1 MTVGNQLR
9 IQEPTADLLDWCKK
23 NMVLANPDYAK
34 KVRMHLWL
42 GNTPQKLYLMQWDG
56 DTLVLPYGCLNTVL
70 RLGECEVINDLP
82 TPKEVDFGCSVPL
95 YDYQETAKE
104 AMLKA
109 YYGILQSPAG
119 SGKTQIG
126 IALAAALG
134 RKTLW
139 LTHTSDL
146 LRQSKNRA
154 EQYMSPSLIGTIT
167 EGRVQIGKAITFATV
182 QTMCNLDLGRYRD
195 VWDCIIVD
203 ECFPADTQ
211 IQTPHGTVPIQF
223 ICPGEL
229 VLTRN
234 EFSGKLEFCEVE
246 ELQVRRTK
254 KLLKVTSSN
263 GQSVIC
269 TPNHPFYTRNGYR
282 KAADLKNG
290 DEVYLLREGVRP
302 VDMEPYPTIRN
313 SKGRTLSVLFQRMF
327 RKRKSSA
334 LCLDGRSERNFSE
347 IYERNQSQIRFR
359 ENEAEQ
365 SDVQRRSSS
374 ESVTNPERNKASS
387 TNSRR
392 EWSRFDNSARA
403 FNQKPFRVSPNV
415 RVCCTDQVEKS
426 RLSDT
431 LQNRHCH
438 SPAENRNRSRWW
450 LSRFQKSSERRYEK
464 DGIFE
469 WVRVESV
476 EILKPRSDGTFGD
489 LCPGNC
495 VYNLAVKHN
504 HNYFANGFAVH
515 NCHRV
520 AGTPTS
526 VTQFSK
532 VLNSLAARHKY
543 GLSATVHRADGMIA
557 ATYALLGQISYQ
569 VPDAAVA
576 DKVMTVSVLPRP
588 THQGLSRE
596 FLDTDGTI
604 IYAKLVNFLADR
616 YDRNELIA
624 ADLVENRNHYNLIL
638 SDRLSHLEYLMK
650 HLPHDLR
657 DQAVMVDGKMTSKKA
672 KAMREQAI
680 EDMRQ
685 GRKRYLF
692 ATYSLAREGLDIPRL
707 DRLYLTT
714 PQKDYAVITQSI
726 GRIARTFEGK
736 SEPICYDY
744 VDDGIQ
750 YLIRSYKKRC
760 TSYRK
765 LGCKFLCEEP
775 TE

>member
-70 RLGECEVINDLP
+70 SMGECQVINDLP
-82 TPKEVDFGCSVPL
+82 VPKEVDFGCSVPL
-95 YDYQETAKE
+95 YDYQEAAKE

-119 SGKTQIG
+119 SGKTQVG

-139 LTHTSDL
+139 LTHTRDL
-146 LRQSKNRA
+146 LSQSKNRA
-154 EQYMSPSLIGTIT
+154 EQYMSPSLTGTIT

-182 QTMCNLDLGRYRD
+182 QTMCNLDLERYRD

-203 ECFPADTQ
+203 E
-211 IQTPHGTVPIQF
+211 
-223 ICPGEL
+223 
-229 VLTRN
+229 
-234 EFSGKLEFCEVE
+234 
-246 ELQVRRTK
+246 
-254 KLLKVTSSN
+254 
-263 GQSVIC
+263 
-269 TPNHPFYTRNGYR
+269 
-282 KAADLKNG
+282 
-290 DEVYLLREGVRP
+290 
-302 VDMEPYPTIRN
+302 
-313 SKGRTLSVLFQRMF
+313 
-327 RKRKSSA
+327 
-334 LCLDGRSERNFSE
+334 
-347 IYERNQSQIRFR
+347 
-359 ENEAEQ
+359 
-365 SDVQRRSSS
+365 
-374 ESVTNPERNKASS
+374 
-387 TNSRR
+387 
-392 EWSRFDNSARA
+392 
-403 FNQKPFRVSPNV
+403 
-415 RVCCTDQVEKS
+415 
-426 RLSDT
+426 
-431 LQNRHCH
+431 
-438 SPAENRNRSRWW
+438 
-450 LSRFQKSSERRYEK
+450 
-464 DGIFE
+464 
-469 WVRVESV
+469 
-476 EILKPRSDGTFGD
+476 
-489 LCPGNC
+489 
-495 VYNLAVKHN
+495 
-504 HNYFANGFAVH
+504 
-515 NCHRV
+515 CHRV

-557 ATYALLGQISYQ
+557 ATYALLGQIAYQ
-569 VPDAAVA
+569 VPDATVA
-576 DKVMTVSVLPRP
+576 EKVMTVSVLPRP

-624 ADLVENRNHYNLIL
+624 ADLVENRDHYNLIL

-692 ATYSLAREGLDIPRL
+692 ATYSLAKEGLDIPRL
-707 DRLYLTT
+707 DRLYLAT

-736 SEPICYDY
+736 AEPVVYDY
-744 VDDGIQ
+744 VDEGIQ
-750 YLIRSYKKRC
+750 YLVRSYKKRC
-760 TSYRK
+760 ATYRK
-765 LGCKFLCEEP
+765 CGCKFIE
-775 TE
+775 

>member
-1 MTVGNQLR
+1 MRMTVGNQLR
-9 IQEPTADLLDWCKK
+9 IQEPTADLLGWCKK

-70 RLGECEVINDLP
+70 GMGECEVINDLP
-82 TPKEVDFGCSVPL
+82 VPKEVDFGCSVPL
-95 YDYQETAKE
+95 YDYQEAAKE

-119 SGKTQIG
+119 SGKTQVG

-139 LTHTSDL
+139 LTHTRDL
-146 LRQSKNRA
+146 LSQSKNRA
-154 EQYMSPSLIGTIT
+154 EQYMSPSLTGTIT

-203 ECFPADTQ
+203 E
-211 IQTPHGTVPIQF
+211 
-223 ICPGEL
+223 
-229 VLTRN
+229 
-234 EFSGKLEFCEVE
+234 
-246 ELQVRRTK
+246 
-254 KLLKVTSSN
+254 
-263 GQSVIC
+263 
-269 TPNHPFYTRNGYR
+269 
-282 KAADLKNG
+282 
-290 DEVYLLREGVRP
+290 
-302 VDMEPYPTIRN
+302 
-313 SKGRTLSVLFQRMF
+313 
-327 RKRKSSA
+327 
-334 LCLDGRSERNFSE
+334 
-347 IYERNQSQIRFR
+347 
-359 ENEAEQ
+359 
-365 SDVQRRSSS
+365 
-374 ESVTNPERNKASS
+374 
-387 TNSRR
+387 
-392 EWSRFDNSARA
+392 
-403 FNQKPFRVSPNV
+403 
-415 RVCCTDQVEKS
+415 
-426 RLSDT
+426 
-431 LQNRHCH
+431 
-438 SPAENRNRSRWW
+438 
-450 LSRFQKSSERRYEK
+450 
-464 DGIFE
+464 
-469 WVRVESV
+469 
-476 EILKPRSDGTFGD
+476 
-489 LCPGNC
+489 
-495 VYNLAVKHN
+495 
-504 HNYFANGFAVH
+504 
-515 NCHRV
+515 CHRV

-557 ATYALLGQISYQ
+557 ATYALLGQIAYQ

-576 DKVMTVSVLPRP
+576 EKVMTVSVLPRP

-604 IYAKLVNFLADR
+604 VYAKLVNFLADNL
-616 YDRNELIA
+616 DRNELIV

-692 ATYSLAREGLDIPRL
+692 ATYALAKEGLDIPRL
-707 DRLYLTT
+707 DRLYLAT

-736 SEPICYDY
+736 AEPVVYDY
-744 VDDGIQ
+744 VDEGIQ
-750 YLIRSYKKRC
+750 YLVRSYKKRC
-760 TSYRK
+760 ATYRK
-765 LGCKFLCEEP
+765 CGCKFIE
-775 TE
+775 

>member
-95 YDYQETAKE
+95 YDYQEAAKE

-119 SGKTQIG
+119 SGKTQVG

-139 LTHTSDL
+139 LTHTRDL
-146 LRQSKNRA
+146 LSQSKNRA
-154 EQYMSPSLIGTIT
+154 EQYMSPSLTGTIT

-203 ECFPADTQ
+203 E
-211 IQTPHGTVPIQF
+211 
-223 ICPGEL
+223 
-229 VLTRN
+229 
-234 EFSGKLEFCEVE
+234 
-246 ELQVRRTK
+246 
-254 KLLKVTSSN
+254 
-263 GQSVIC
+263 
-269 TPNHPFYTRNGYR
+269 
-282 KAADLKNG
+282 
-290 DEVYLLREGVRP
+290 
-302 VDMEPYPTIRN
+302 
-313 SKGRTLSVLFQRMF
+313 
-327 RKRKSSA
+327 
-334 LCLDGRSERNFSE
+334 
-347 IYERNQSQIRFR
+347 
-359 ENEAEQ
+359 
-365 SDVQRRSSS
+365 
-374 ESVTNPERNKASS
+374 
-387 TNSRR
+387 
-392 EWSRFDNSARA
+392 
-403 FNQKPFRVSPNV
+403 
-415 RVCCTDQVEKS
+415 
-426 RLSDT
+426 
-431 LQNRHCH
+431 
-438 SPAENRNRSRWW
+438 
-450 LSRFQKSSERRYEK
+450 
-464 DGIFE
+464 
-469 WVRVESV
+469 
-476 EILKPRSDGTFGD
+476 
-489 LCPGNC
+489 
-495 VYNLAVKHN
+495 
-504 HNYFANGFAVH
+504 
-515 NCHRV
+515 CHRV

-557 ATYALLGQISYQ
+557 ATYALLGQIAYQ

-576 DKVMTVSVLPRP
+576 EKVMTVSVLPRP

-624 ADLVENRNHYNLIL
+624 SDLVENRNHYNLIL

-692 ATYSLAREGLDIPRL
+692 ATYSLAKEGLDIPRL
-707 DRLYLTT
+707 DRLYLAT

-736 SEPICYDY
+736 AEPVVYDY
-744 VDDGIQ
+744 VDEGIQ
-750 YLIRSYKKRC
+750 YLVRSYKKRC
-760 TSYRK
+760 ATYRK
-765 LGCKFLCEEP
+765 CGCKFIE
-775 TE
+775 

>member
-70 RLGECEVINDLP
+70 SMGECEVINDLP
-82 TPKEVDFGCSVPL
+82 SPKKVDFGCSVPL
-95 YDYQETAKE
+95 YDYQEAAKE

-119 SGKTQIG
+119 SGKTQVG

-139 LTHTSDL
+139 LTHTRDL
-146 LRQSKNRA
+146 LSQSKNRA
-154 EQYMSPSLIGTIT
+154 EQYMSPSLTGTIT

-203 ECFPADTQ
+203 EC
-211 IQTPHGTVPIQF
+211 
-223 ICPGEL
+223 
-229 VLTRN
+229 
-234 EFSGKLEFCEVE
+234 
-246 ELQVRRTK
+246 
-254 KLLKVTSSN
+254 
-263 GQSVIC
+263 
-269 TPNHPFYTRNGYR
+269 
-282 KAADLKNG
+282 
-290 DEVYLLREGVRP
+290 
-302 VDMEPYPTIRN
+302 
-313 SKGRTLSVLFQRMF
+313 
-327 RKRKSSA
+327 
-334 LCLDGRSERNFSE
+334 
-347 IYERNQSQIRFR
+347 
-359 ENEAEQ
+359 
-365 SDVQRRSSS
+365 
-374 ESVTNPERNKASS
+374 
-387 TNSRR
+387 
-392 EWSRFDNSARA
+392 
-403 FNQKPFRVSPNV
+403 
-415 RVCCTDQVEKS
+415 
-426 RLSDT
+426 
-431 LQNRHCH
+431 
-438 SPAENRNRSRWW
+438 
-450 LSRFQKSSERRYEK
+450 
-464 DGIFE
+464 
-469 WVRVESV
+469 
-476 EILKPRSDGTFGD
+476 
-489 LCPGNC
+489 
-495 VYNLAVKHN
+495 
-504 HNYFANGFAVH
+504 
-515 NCHRV
+515 HRV

-543 GLSATVHRADGMIA
+543 GLSATVHRADGMIS
-557 ATYALLGQISYQ
+557 ATHALLGQIAYQ

-576 DKVMTVSVLPRP
+576 EKVMTVSVLPRP

-616 YDRNELIA
+616 YDRNELIT

-692 ATYSLAREGLDIPRL
+692 ATYSLAKEGLDIPRL
-707 DRLYLTT
+707 DRLYLAT

-736 SEPICYDY
+736 AEPVVYDY
-744 VDDGIQ
+744 VDEGIQ
-750 YLIRSYKKRC
+750 YLVRSYKKRC
-760 TSYRK
+760 ATYRK
-765 LGCKFLCEEP
+765 AGCRFIE
-775 TE
+775 

>member
-1 MTVGNQLR
+1 MTVGNQIR

-95 YDYQETAKE
+95 YDYQEAAKE

-119 SGKTQIG
+119 SGKTQVG

-139 LTHTSDL
+139 LTHTRDL
-146 LRQSKNRA
+146 LSQSKNRA
-154 EQYMSPSLIGTIT
+154 EQYMSPSLTGTIT

-203 ECFPADTQ
+203 E
-211 IQTPHGTVPIQF
+211 
-223 ICPGEL
+223 
-229 VLTRN
+229 
-234 EFSGKLEFCEVE
+234 
-246 ELQVRRTK
+246 
-254 KLLKVTSSN
+254 
-263 GQSVIC
+263 
-269 TPNHPFYTRNGYR
+269 
-282 KAADLKNG
+282 
-290 DEVYLLREGVRP
+290 
-302 VDMEPYPTIRN
+302 
-313 SKGRTLSVLFQRMF
+313 
-327 RKRKSSA
+327 
-334 LCLDGRSERNFSE
+334 
-347 IYERNQSQIRFR
+347 
-359 ENEAEQ
+359 
-365 SDVQRRSSS
+365 
-374 ESVTNPERNKASS
+374 
-387 TNSRR
+387 
-392 EWSRFDNSARA
+392 
-403 FNQKPFRVSPNV
+403 
-415 RVCCTDQVEKS
+415 
-426 RLSDT
+426 
-431 LQNRHCH
+431 
-438 SPAENRNRSRWW
+438 
-450 LSRFQKSSERRYEK
+450 
-464 DGIFE
+464 
-469 WVRVESV
+469 
-476 EILKPRSDGTFGD
+476 
-489 LCPGNC
+489 
-495 VYNLAVKHN
+495 
-504 HNYFANGFAVH
+504 
-515 NCHRV
+515 CHRV

-557 ATYALLGQISYQ
+557 ATYALLGQIAYQ

-576 DKVMTVSVLPRP
+576 EKVMTVSVLPRP

-692 ATYSLAREGLDIPRL
+692 ATYSLAKEGLDIPRL
-707 DRLYLTT
+707 DRLYLAT

-736 SEPICYDY
+736 AEPVVYDY
-744 VDDGIQ
+744 VDEGIQ
-750 YLIRSYKKRC
+750 YLVRSYKKRC
-760 TSYRK
+760 ATYRK
-765 LGCKFLCEEP
+765 CGCKFIE
-775 TE
+775 

>member
-70 RLGECEVINDLP
+70 SMGECEVINDLP
-82 TPKEVDFGCSVPL
+82 SPKEVDFGCSVPL
-95 YDYQETAKE
+95 YDYQEAAKE

-119 SGKTQIG
+119 SGKTQVG

-139 LTHTSDL
+139 LTHTRDL
-146 LRQSKNRA
+146 LSQSKNRA
-154 EQYMSPSLIGTIT
+154 EQYMSPSLTGTIT

-203 ECFPADTQ
+203 E
-211 IQTPHGTVPIQF
+211 
-223 ICPGEL
+223 
-229 VLTRN
+229 
-234 EFSGKLEFCEVE
+234 
-246 ELQVRRTK
+246 
-254 KLLKVTSSN
+254 
-263 GQSVIC
+263 
-269 TPNHPFYTRNGYR
+269 
-282 KAADLKNG
+282 
-290 DEVYLLREGVRP
+290 
-302 VDMEPYPTIRN
+302 
-313 SKGRTLSVLFQRMF
+313 
-327 RKRKSSA
+327 
-334 LCLDGRSERNFSE
+334 
-347 IYERNQSQIRFR
+347 
-359 ENEAEQ
+359 
-365 SDVQRRSSS
+365 
-374 ESVTNPERNKASS
+374 
-387 TNSRR
+387 
-392 EWSRFDNSARA
+392 
-403 FNQKPFRVSPNV
+403 
-415 RVCCTDQVEKS
+415 
-426 RLSDT
+426 
-431 LQNRHCH
+431 
-438 SPAENRNRSRWW
+438 
-450 LSRFQKSSERRYEK
+450 
-464 DGIFE
+464 
-469 WVRVESV
+469 
-476 EILKPRSDGTFGD
+476 
-489 LCPGNC
+489 
-495 VYNLAVKHN
+495 
-504 HNYFANGFAVH
+504 
-515 NCHRV
+515 CHRV

-557 ATYALLGQISYQ
+557 ATYALLGQIAYQ

-576 DKVMTVSVLPRP
+576 EKVMTVSVLPRP

-692 ATYSLAREGLDIPRL
+692 ATYSLAKEGLDIPRL
-707 DRLYLTT
+707 DRLYLAT

-736 SEPICYDY
+736 AEPVVYDY
-744 VDDGIQ
+744 VDEGIQ
-750 YLIRSYKKRC
+750 YLVRSYKKRC
-760 TSYRK
+760 ATYRK
-765 LGCKFLCEEP
+765 CGCKFIE
-775 TE
+775 

>member
-95 YDYQETAKE
+95 YDYQEAAKE

-139 LTHTSDL
+139 LTHTRDL
-146 LRQSKNRA
+146 LSQSKNRA
-154 EQYMSPSLIGTIT
+154 EQYMSPSLTGTIT

-203 ECFPADTQ
+203 EC
-211 IQTPHGTVPIQF
+211 
-223 ICPGEL
+223 
-229 VLTRN
+229 
-234 EFSGKLEFCEVE
+234 
-246 ELQVRRTK
+246 
-254 KLLKVTSSN
+254 
-263 GQSVIC
+263 
-269 TPNHPFYTRNGYR
+269 
-282 KAADLKNG
+282 
-290 DEVYLLREGVRP
+290 
-302 VDMEPYPTIRN
+302 
-313 SKGRTLSVLFQRMF
+313 
-327 RKRKSSA
+327 
-334 LCLDGRSERNFSE
+334 
-347 IYERNQSQIRFR
+347 
-359 ENEAEQ
+359 
-365 SDVQRRSSS
+365 
-374 ESVTNPERNKASS
+374 
-387 TNSRR
+387 
-392 EWSRFDNSARA
+392 
-403 FNQKPFRVSPNV
+403 
-415 RVCCTDQVEKS
+415 
-426 RLSDT
+426 
-431 LQNRHCH
+431 
-438 SPAENRNRSRWW
+438 
-450 LSRFQKSSERRYEK
+450 
-464 DGIFE
+464 
-469 WVRVESV
+469 
-476 EILKPRSDGTFGD
+476 
-489 LCPGNC
+489 
-495 VYNLAVKHN
+495 
-504 HNYFANGFAVH
+504 
-515 NCHRV
+515 HRV

-526 VTQFSK
+526 VTQFSR

-557 ATYALLGQISYQ
+557 ATYALLGQIAYQ

-576 DKVMTVSVLPRP
+576 EKVMTVSVLPRP

-616 YDRNELIA
+616 FDRNELIA
-624 ADLVENRNHYNLIL
+624 ADLVENRDHYNLIL

-650 HLPHDLR
+650 HLPRDLR
-657 DQAVMVDGKMTSKKA
+657 EQAVMVDGKMTSKKA

-692 ATYSLAREGLDIPRL
+692 ATYSLAKEGLDIPRL
-707 DRLYLTT
+707 DRLYLAT

-736 SEPICYDY
+736 AEPVVYDY
-744 VDDGIQ
+744 VDEGIQ
-750 YLIRSYKKRC
+750 YLVRSYKKRC
-760 TSYRK
+760 ATYRK
-765 LGCKFLCEEP
+765 AGCRFIE
-775 TE
+775 

>member
-70 RLGECEVINDLP
+70 SMGECEVINDLP
-82 TPKEVDFGCSVPL
+82 VPKEVDFGCSVPL
-95 YDYQETAKE
+95 YDYQEAAKE

-119 SGKTQIG
+119 SGKTQVG

-134 RKTLW
+134 RKTIW
-139 LTHTSDL
+139 LTHTRDL
-146 LRQSKNRA
+146 LSQSKNRA
-154 EQYMSPSLIGTIT
+154 EQYMSPSLTGTIT

-182 QTMCNLDLGRYRD
+182 QTMCNLDLERYRD

-203 ECFPADTQ
+203 E
-211 IQTPHGTVPIQF
+211 
-223 ICPGEL
+223 
-229 VLTRN
+229 
-234 EFSGKLEFCEVE
+234 
-246 ELQVRRTK
+246 
-254 KLLKVTSSN
+254 
-263 GQSVIC
+263 
-269 TPNHPFYTRNGYR
+269 
-282 KAADLKNG
+282 
-290 DEVYLLREGVRP
+290 
-302 VDMEPYPTIRN
+302 
-313 SKGRTLSVLFQRMF
+313 
-327 RKRKSSA
+327 
-334 LCLDGRSERNFSE
+334 
-347 IYERNQSQIRFR
+347 
-359 ENEAEQ
+359 
-365 SDVQRRSSS
+365 
-374 ESVTNPERNKASS
+374 
-387 TNSRR
+387 
-392 EWSRFDNSARA
+392 
-403 FNQKPFRVSPNV
+403 
-415 RVCCTDQVEKS
+415 
-426 RLSDT
+426 
-431 LQNRHCH
+431 
-438 SPAENRNRSRWW
+438 
-450 LSRFQKSSERRYEK
+450 
-464 DGIFE
+464 
-469 WVRVESV
+469 
-476 EILKPRSDGTFGD
+476 
-489 LCPGNC
+489 
-495 VYNLAVKHN
+495 
-504 HNYFANGFAVH
+504 
-515 NCHRV
+515 CHRV

-557 ATYALLGQISYQ
+557 ATYALLGQIAYQ

-576 DKVMTVSVLPRP
+576 EKVMTVSVLPRP

-692 ATYSLAREGLDIPRL
+692 ATYSLAKEGLDIPRL
-707 DRLYLTT
+707 DRLYLAT

-736 SEPICYDY
+736 AEPVVYDY
-744 VDDGIQ
+744 VDEGIQ
-750 YLIRSYKKRC
+750 YLVRSYKKRC
-760 TSYRK
+760 ATYRK
-765 LGCKFLCEEP
+765 CGCKFIE
-775 TE
+775 

>member
-70 RLGECEVINDLP
+70 SMGECEVINDLP
-82 TPKEVDFGCSVPL
+82 VPKEVDFGCSVPL
-95 YDYQETAKE
+95 YDYQEAAKK

-119 SGKTQIG
+119 SGKTQVG

-139 LTHTSDL
+139 LTHTRDL
-146 LRQSKNRA
+146 LSQSKNRA
-154 EQYMSPSLIGTIT
+154 EQYMSPLLTGTIT

-182 QTMCNLDLGRYRD
+182 QTMCNLDLERYRD
-195 VWDCIIVD
+195 VWDCVIVD
-203 ECFPADTQ
+203 E
-211 IQTPHGTVPIQF
+211 
-223 ICPGEL
+223 
-229 VLTRN
+229 
-234 EFSGKLEFCEVE
+234 
-246 ELQVRRTK
+246 
-254 KLLKVTSSN
+254 
-263 GQSVIC
+263 
-269 TPNHPFYTRNGYR
+269 
-282 KAADLKNG
+282 
-290 DEVYLLREGVRP
+290 
-302 VDMEPYPTIRN
+302 
-313 SKGRTLSVLFQRMF
+313 
-327 RKRKSSA
+327 
-334 LCLDGRSERNFSE
+334 
-347 IYERNQSQIRFR
+347 
-359 ENEAEQ
+359 
-365 SDVQRRSSS
+365 
-374 ESVTNPERNKASS
+374 
-387 TNSRR
+387 
-392 EWSRFDNSARA
+392 
-403 FNQKPFRVSPNV
+403 
-415 RVCCTDQVEKS
+415 
-426 RLSDT
+426 
-431 LQNRHCH
+431 
-438 SPAENRNRSRWW
+438 
-450 LSRFQKSSERRYEK
+450 
-464 DGIFE
+464 
-469 WVRVESV
+469 
-476 EILKPRSDGTFGD
+476 
-489 LCPGNC
+489 
-495 VYNLAVKHN
+495 
-504 HNYFANGFAVH
+504 
-515 NCHRV
+515 CHRV

-526 VTQFSK
+526 VTQFSR

-557 ATYALLGQISYQ
+557 ATYALLGQIAYQ

-576 DKVMTVSVLPRP
+576 EKVMTVSVLPRP

-736 SEPICYDY
+736 AEPVVYDY
-744 VDDGIQ
+744 VDEGIQ
-750 YLIRSYKKRC
+750 YLVRSYKKRC
-760 TSYRK
+760 ATYRK
-765 LGCKFLCEEP
+765 CGCKFIE
-775 TE
+775 

>member
-9 IQEPTADLLDWCKK
+9 IQEPTADLLGWCKK

-70 RLGECEVINDLP
+70 SMGECEVINDLP
-82 TPKEVDFGCSVPL
+82 VPKEVDFGCSVPL
-95 YDYQETAKE
+95 YDYQEAAKE

-119 SGKTQIG
+119 SGKTQVG

-139 LTHTSDL
+139 LTHTRDL
-146 LRQSKNRA
+146 LSQSKNRA
-154 EQYMSPSLIGTIT
+154 EQYMSPSLTGTIT

-203 ECFPADTQ
+203 E
-211 IQTPHGTVPIQF
+211 
-223 ICPGEL
+223 
-229 VLTRN
+229 
-234 EFSGKLEFCEVE
+234 
-246 ELQVRRTK
+246 
-254 KLLKVTSSN
+254 
-263 GQSVIC
+263 
-269 TPNHPFYTRNGYR
+269 
-282 KAADLKNG
+282 
-290 DEVYLLREGVRP
+290 
-302 VDMEPYPTIRN
+302 
-313 SKGRTLSVLFQRMF
+313 
-327 RKRKSSA
+327 
-334 LCLDGRSERNFSE
+334 
-347 IYERNQSQIRFR
+347 
-359 ENEAEQ
+359 
-365 SDVQRRSSS
+365 
-374 ESVTNPERNKASS
+374 
-387 TNSRR
+387 
-392 EWSRFDNSARA
+392 
-403 FNQKPFRVSPNV
+403 
-415 RVCCTDQVEKS
+415 
-426 RLSDT
+426 
-431 LQNRHCH
+431 
-438 SPAENRNRSRWW
+438 
-450 LSRFQKSSERRYEK
+450 
-464 DGIFE
+464 
-469 WVRVESV
+469 
-476 EILKPRSDGTFGD
+476 
-489 LCPGNC
+489 
-495 VYNLAVKHN
+495 
-504 HNYFANGFAVH
+504 
-515 NCHRV
+515 CHRV

-557 ATYALLGQISYQ
+557 ATYALLGQIAYQ

-576 DKVMTVSVLPRP
+576 EKVMTVNVLPRP

-650 HLPHDLR
+650 HLPNDLR

-692 ATYSLAREGLDIPRL
+692 ATYSLAKEGLDIPRL
-707 DRLYLTT
+707 DRLYLAT

-736 SEPICYDY
+736 AEPVVYDY
-744 VDDGIQ
+744 VDEGIQ
-750 YLIRSYKKRC
+750 YLVRSYKKRC
-760 TSYRK
+760 ATYRK
-765 LGCKFLCEEP
+765 CGCKFIE
-775 TE
+775 

>member
-82 TPKEVDFGCSVPL
+82 APKEVDFGCSVPL
-95 YDYQETAKE
+95 YDYQEAAKE

-119 SGKTQIG
+119 SGKTQVG

-139 LTHTSDL
+139 LTHTRDL
-146 LRQSKNRA
+146 LSQSKNRA
-154 EQYMSPSLIGTIT
+154 EQYMSPSLTGTIT

-203 ECFPADTQ
+203 E
-211 IQTPHGTVPIQF
+211 
-223 ICPGEL
+223 
-229 VLTRN
+229 
-234 EFSGKLEFCEVE
+234 
-246 ELQVRRTK
+246 
-254 KLLKVTSSN
+254 
-263 GQSVIC
+263 
-269 TPNHPFYTRNGYR
+269 
-282 KAADLKNG
+282 
-290 DEVYLLREGVRP
+290 
-302 VDMEPYPTIRN
+302 
-313 SKGRTLSVLFQRMF
+313 
-327 RKRKSSA
+327 
-334 LCLDGRSERNFSE
+334 
-347 IYERNQSQIRFR
+347 
-359 ENEAEQ
+359 
-365 SDVQRRSSS
+365 
-374 ESVTNPERNKASS
+374 
-387 TNSRR
+387 
-392 EWSRFDNSARA
+392 
-403 FNQKPFRVSPNV
+403 
-415 RVCCTDQVEKS
+415 
-426 RLSDT
+426 
-431 LQNRHCH
+431 
-438 SPAENRNRSRWW
+438 
-450 LSRFQKSSERRYEK
+450 
-464 DGIFE
+464 
-469 WVRVESV
+469 
-476 EILKPRSDGTFGD
+476 
-489 LCPGNC
+489 
-495 VYNLAVKHN
+495 
-504 HNYFANGFAVH
+504 
-515 NCHRV
+515 CHRV

-557 ATYALLGQISYQ
+557 ATYALLGQIAYQ

-576 DKVMTVSVLPRP
+576 EKVMTVSVLPRP

-624 ADLVENRNHYNLIL
+624 ADLVENRDHYNLIL

-650 HLPHDLR
+650 HLPRDLR
-657 DQAVMVDGKMTSKKA
+657 EQAVMVDGKMTSKKA

-692 ATYSLAREGLDIPRL
+692 ATYSLAKEGLDIPRL
-707 DRLYLTT
+707 DRLYLAT

-736 SEPICYDY
+736 AEPVVYDY
-744 VDDGIQ
+744 VDEGIQ
-750 YLIRSYKKRC
+750 YLVRSYKKRC
-760 TSYRK
+760 ATYRK
-765 LGCKFLCEEP
+765 CGCKFIE
-775 TE
+775 

>member
-1 MTVGNQLR
+1 MRVSNQLR
-9 IQEPTADLLDWCKK
+9 ISKSEPSFPIVLDWCNKEL
-23 NMVLANPDYAK
+23 VLANPEYVK
-34 KVRMHLWL
+34 KSRMGFWL
-42 GNTPQKLYLMQWDG
+42 GNTPKTISLYEIDG
-56 DTLVLPYGCLNTVL
+56 DDLVLPYGCLNNVF
-70 RLGECEVINDLP
+70 RLSPFIDVQMKFVEHDRIDY
-82 TPKEVDFGCSVPL
+82 GCDIPL
-95 YDYQETAKE
+95 YDYQQDAVNALVESGK
-104 AMLKA
+104 
-109 YYGILQSPAG
+109 GILQSAAG

-126 IALAAALG
+126 IATAVSLG
-134 RKTLW
+134 CKTLW
-139 LTHTSDL
+139 LCHTLDL
-146 LRQSKNRA
+146 VRQSKNRA
-154 EQYMSPSLIGTIT
+154 EQYMSPSLTGTIT

-246 ELQVRRTK
+246 ELQVRRAK

-263 GQSVIC
+263 EQSVIC

-327 RKRKSSA
+327 RKRKSST
-334 LCLDGRSERNFSE
+334 LSLDGRPERNLSE

-374 ESVTNPERNKASS
+374 ESVTNPESNKASS

-392 EWSRFDNSARA
+392 ERSRIDNSARA

-464 DGIFE
+464 DGILE
-469 WVRVESV
+469 WVRVESI
-476 EILKPRSDGTFGD
+476 EILQPRSDRTFGD

-557 ATYALLGQISYQ
+557 ATYALLGQIAYQ

-576 DKVMTVSVLPRP
+576 EKVMTVSVLPRP

-714 PQKDYAVITQSI
+714 PQKDYAVITQSV

-750 YLIRSYKKRC
+750 YLVRSYKKRC
-760 TSYRK
+760 ASYRK
-765 LGCKFLCEEP
+765 LGCKFL
-775 TE
+775 

>member
-1 MTVGNQLR
+1 MIVGNQLR

-70 RLGECEVINDLP
+70 SMGECEVINNLP
-82 TPKEVDFGCSVPL
+82 SPKEVDFGCSVPL
-95 YDYQETAKE
+95 YDYQEAAKE

-119 SGKTQIG
+119 SGKTQVG

-139 LTHTSDL
+139 LTHTRDL
-146 LRQSKNRA
+146 LSQSKNRA
-154 EQYMSPSLIGTIT
+154 EQYMSPSLTGTIT

-203 ECFPADTQ
+203 EC
-211 IQTPHGTVPIQF
+211 H
-223 ICPGEL
+223 
-229 VLTRN
+229 
-234 EFSGKLEFCEVE
+234 
-246 ELQVRRTK
+246 
-254 KLLKVTSSN
+254 
-263 GQSVIC
+263 
-269 TPNHPFYTRNGYR
+269 
-282 KAADLKNG
+282 
-290 DEVYLLREGVRP
+290 
-302 VDMEPYPTIRN
+302 
-313 SKGRTLSVLFQRMF
+313 
-327 RKRKSSA
+327 
-334 LCLDGRSERNFSE
+334 
-347 IYERNQSQIRFR
+347 
-359 ENEAEQ
+359 
-365 SDVQRRSSS
+365 
-374 ESVTNPERNKASS
+374 
-387 TNSRR
+387 
-392 EWSRFDNSARA
+392 
-403 FNQKPFRVSPNV
+403 RVSG
-415 RVCCTDQVEKS
+415 S
-426 RLSDT
+426 
-431 LQNRHCH
+431 
-438 SPAENRNRSRWW
+438 
-450 LSRFQKSSERRYEK
+450 
-464 DGIFE
+464 
-469 WVRVESV
+469 
-476 EILKPRSDGTFGD
+476 
-489 LCPGNC
+489 
-495 VYNLAVKHN
+495 
-504 HNYFANGFAVH
+504 
-515 NCHRV
+515 
-520 AGTPTS
+520 PTS

-557 ATYALLGQISYQ
+557 ATYALLGQIAYQ

-576 DKVMTVSVLPRP
+576 EKVMTVSVLPRP

-672 KAMREQAI
+672 KALREQAI

-692 ATYSLAREGLDIPRL
+692 ATYSLAKEGLDIPRL
-707 DRLYLTT
+707 DRLYLAT

-736 SEPICYDY
+736 VEPVVYDY
-744 VDDGIQ
+744 VDEGIQ
-750 YLIRSYKKRC
+750 YLVRSYKKRC
-760 TSYRK
+760 ATYRK
-765 LGCKFLCEEP
+765 CGCKFIE
-775 TE
+775 

>member
-70 RLGECEVINDLP
+70 SMGECEVINDLP
-82 TPKEVDFGCSVPL
+82 SPKKVDFGCSVPL
-95 YDYQETAKE
+95 YDYQEAAKE

-119 SGKTQIG
+119 SGKTQVG

-139 LTHTSDL
+139 LTHTRDL
-146 LRQSKNRA
+146 LSQSKNRA
-154 EQYMSPSLIGTIT
+154 EQYMSPSLTGTIT

-195 VWDCIIVD
+195 VWDCIVVD
-203 ECFPADTQ
+203 E
-211 IQTPHGTVPIQF
+211 
-223 ICPGEL
+223 
-229 VLTRN
+229 
-234 EFSGKLEFCEVE
+234 
-246 ELQVRRTK
+246 
-254 KLLKVTSSN
+254 
-263 GQSVIC
+263 
-269 TPNHPFYTRNGYR
+269 
-282 KAADLKNG
+282 
-290 DEVYLLREGVRP
+290 
-302 VDMEPYPTIRN
+302 
-313 SKGRTLSVLFQRMF
+313 
-327 RKRKSSA
+327 
-334 LCLDGRSERNFSE
+334 
-347 IYERNQSQIRFR
+347 
-359 ENEAEQ
+359 
-365 SDVQRRSSS
+365 
-374 ESVTNPERNKASS
+374 
-387 TNSRR
+387 
-392 EWSRFDNSARA
+392 
-403 FNQKPFRVSPNV
+403 
-415 RVCCTDQVEKS
+415 
-426 RLSDT
+426 
-431 LQNRHCH
+431 
-438 SPAENRNRSRWW
+438 
-450 LSRFQKSSERRYEK
+450 
-464 DGIFE
+464 
-469 WVRVESV
+469 
-476 EILKPRSDGTFGD
+476 
-489 LCPGNC
+489 
-495 VYNLAVKHN
+495 
-504 HNYFANGFAVH
+504 
-515 NCHRV
+515 CHRV

-557 ATYALLGQISYQ
+557 ATYALLGQIAYQ
-569 VPDAAVA
+569 VSDAAVA
-576 DKVMTVSVLPRP
+576 EKVMTVSVLPRP

-650 HLPHDLR
+650 HLPYDLK

-692 ATYSLAREGLDIPRL
+692 ATYSLAKEGLDIPRL
-707 DRLYLTT
+707 DRLYLVT

-736 SEPICYDY
+736 TEPVVYDY
-744 VDDGIQ
+744 VDEGIQ

-760 TSYRK
+760 ATYRK
-765 LGCKFLCEEP
+765 CGCKFIE
-775 TE
+775 

>member
-70 RLGECEVINDLP
+70 SMGECEVINDLP
-82 TPKEVDFGCSVPL
+82 SPKKVDFGCSVPL
-95 YDYQETAKE
+95 YDYQEAAKE

-119 SGKTQIG
+119 SGKTQVG

-139 LTHTSDL
+139 LTHTIDL
-146 LRQSKNRA
+146 LKQSKNRA
-154 EQYMSPSLIGTIT
+154 EQYMSPSLTGTIT

-203 ECFPADTQ
+203 E
-211 IQTPHGTVPIQF
+211 
-223 ICPGEL
+223 
-229 VLTRN
+229 
-234 EFSGKLEFCEVE
+234 
-246 ELQVRRTK
+246 
-254 KLLKVTSSN
+254 
-263 GQSVIC
+263 
-269 TPNHPFYTRNGYR
+269 
-282 KAADLKNG
+282 
-290 DEVYLLREGVRP
+290 
-302 VDMEPYPTIRN
+302 
-313 SKGRTLSVLFQRMF
+313 
-327 RKRKSSA
+327 
-334 LCLDGRSERNFSE
+334 
-347 IYERNQSQIRFR
+347 
-359 ENEAEQ
+359 
-365 SDVQRRSSS
+365 
-374 ESVTNPERNKASS
+374 
-387 TNSRR
+387 
-392 EWSRFDNSARA
+392 
-403 FNQKPFRVSPNV
+403 
-415 RVCCTDQVEKS
+415 
-426 RLSDT
+426 
-431 LQNRHCH
+431 
-438 SPAENRNRSRWW
+438 
-450 LSRFQKSSERRYEK
+450 
-464 DGIFE
+464 
-469 WVRVESV
+469 
-476 EILKPRSDGTFGD
+476 
-489 LCPGNC
+489 
-495 VYNLAVKHN
+495 
-504 HNYFANGFAVH
+504 
-515 NCHRV
+515 CHRV

-557 ATYALLGQISYQ
+557 ATYALLGQIAYQ

-576 DKVMTVSVLPRP
+576 EKVMTVSVLPRP

-604 IYAKLVNFLADR
+604 VYAKLVNFLADR

-638 SDRLSHLEYLMK
+638 SDRLSHLKYLMK

-692 ATYSLAREGLDIPRL
+692 ATYSLAKEGLDIPRL
-707 DRLYLTT
+707 DRLYLAT

-736 SEPICYDY
+736 AEPVVYDY
-744 VDDGIQ
+744 VDEGIQ
-750 YLIRSYKKRC
+750 YLVRSYKKRC
-760 TSYRK
+760 TTYRK
-765 LGCKFLCEEP
+765 AGCRFLE
-775 TE
+775 

>member
-70 RLGECEVINDLP
+70 SMGECEVINDLP
-82 TPKEVDFGCSVPL
+82 VPKEVDFGCSVPL
-95 YDYQETAKE
+95 YDYQEAAKE

-119 SGKTQIG
+119 SGKTQVG

-139 LTHTSDL
+139 LTHTRDL
-146 LRQSKNRA
+146 LSQSKNRA
-154 EQYMSPSLIGTIT
+154 EQYMSPSLTGTIT

-203 ECFPADTQ
+203 E
-211 IQTPHGTVPIQF
+211 
-223 ICPGEL
+223 
-229 VLTRN
+229 
-234 EFSGKLEFCEVE
+234 
-246 ELQVRRTK
+246 
-254 KLLKVTSSN
+254 
-263 GQSVIC
+263 
-269 TPNHPFYTRNGYR
+269 
-282 KAADLKNG
+282 
-290 DEVYLLREGVRP
+290 
-302 VDMEPYPTIRN
+302 
-313 SKGRTLSVLFQRMF
+313 
-327 RKRKSSA
+327 
-334 LCLDGRSERNFSE
+334 
-347 IYERNQSQIRFR
+347 
-359 ENEAEQ
+359 
-365 SDVQRRSSS
+365 
-374 ESVTNPERNKASS
+374 
-387 TNSRR
+387 
-392 EWSRFDNSARA
+392 
-403 FNQKPFRVSPNV
+403 
-415 RVCCTDQVEKS
+415 
-426 RLSDT
+426 
-431 LQNRHCH
+431 
-438 SPAENRNRSRWW
+438 
-450 LSRFQKSSERRYEK
+450 
-464 DGIFE
+464 
-469 WVRVESV
+469 
-476 EILKPRSDGTFGD
+476 
-489 LCPGNC
+489 
-495 VYNLAVKHN
+495 
-504 HNYFANGFAVH
+504 
-515 NCHRV
+515 CHRV

-557 ATYALLGQISYQ
+557 ATYALLGQIAYQ

-576 DKVMTVSVLPRP
+576 EKVMTVSVLPRP

-692 ATYSLAREGLDIPRL
+692 ATYSLAKEGLDIPRL
-707 DRLYLTT
+707 DRLYLAT

-736 SEPICYDY
+736 GEPVVYDY
-744 VDDGIQ
+744 VDEGIQ
-750 YLIRSYKKRC
+750 YLVRSYKKRC
-760 TSYRK
+760 ATYRK
-765 LGCKFLCEEP
+765 CGCKFIE
-775 TE
+775 

>member
-70 RLGECEVINDLP
+70 SMGECEVINDLP
-82 TPKEVDFGCSVPL
+82 SPKKVDFGCSVPL
-95 YDYQETAKE
+95 YDYQEAAKE

-119 SGKTQIG
+119 SGKTQVG

-139 LTHTSDL
+139 LTHTRDL
-146 LRQSKNRA
+146 LSQSKNRA
-154 EQYMSPSLIGTIT
+154 EQYMSPSLTGTIT

-203 ECFPADTQ
+203 E
-211 IQTPHGTVPIQF
+211 
-223 ICPGEL
+223 
-229 VLTRN
+229 
-234 EFSGKLEFCEVE
+234 
-246 ELQVRRTK
+246 
-254 KLLKVTSSN
+254 
-263 GQSVIC
+263 
-269 TPNHPFYTRNGYR
+269 
-282 KAADLKNG
+282 
-290 DEVYLLREGVRP
+290 
-302 VDMEPYPTIRN
+302 
-313 SKGRTLSVLFQRMF
+313 
-327 RKRKSSA
+327 
-334 LCLDGRSERNFSE
+334 
-347 IYERNQSQIRFR
+347 
-359 ENEAEQ
+359 
-365 SDVQRRSSS
+365 
-374 ESVTNPERNKASS
+374 
-387 TNSRR
+387 
-392 EWSRFDNSARA
+392 
-403 FNQKPFRVSPNV
+403 
-415 RVCCTDQVEKS
+415 
-426 RLSDT
+426 
-431 LQNRHCH
+431 
-438 SPAENRNRSRWW
+438 
-450 LSRFQKSSERRYEK
+450 
-464 DGIFE
+464 
-469 WVRVESV
+469 
-476 EILKPRSDGTFGD
+476 
-489 LCPGNC
+489 
-495 VYNLAVKHN
+495 
-504 HNYFANGFAVH
+504 
-515 NCHRV
+515 CHRV

-557 ATYALLGQISYQ
+557 ATYALLGQIAYQ
-569 VPDAAVA
+569 VSDAAVA
-576 DKVMTVSVLPRP
+576 EKVMTVSVLPRP

-692 ATYSLAREGLDIPRL
+692 ATYSLAKEGLDIPRL
-707 DRLYLTT
+707 DRLYLAT

-736 SEPICYDY
+736 AEPVVYDY
-744 VDDGIQ
+744 VDEGIQ
-750 YLIRSYKKRC
+750 YLVRSYKKRC
-760 TSYRK
+760 ATYRK
-765 LGCKFLCEEP
+765 CGCKFIE
-775 TE
+775 

>member
-9 IQEPTADLLDWCKK
+9 IQDPTADLLDWCKK

-34 KVRMHLWL
+34 KVRMHLWV
-42 GNTPQKLYLMQWDG
+42 GNTPRHLYLMQWDG

-95 YDYQETAKE
+95 YDYQEAAKE

-119 SGKTQIG
+119 SGKTQVG

-139 LTHTSDL
+139 LTHTRDL
-146 LRQSKNRA
+146 LSQSKNRA
-154 EQYMSPSLIGTIT
+154 EQYMSPSLTGTIT

-203 ECFPADTQ
+203 EC
-211 IQTPHGTVPIQF
+211 H
-223 ICPGEL
+223 
-229 VLTRN
+229 
-234 EFSGKLEFCEVE
+234 
-246 ELQVRRTK
+246 
-254 KLLKVTSSN
+254 
-263 GQSVIC
+263 
-269 TPNHPFYTRNGYR
+269 
-282 KAADLKNG
+282 
-290 DEVYLLREGVRP
+290 
-302 VDMEPYPTIRN
+302 
-313 SKGRTLSVLFQRMF
+313 
-327 RKRKSSA
+327 
-334 LCLDGRSERNFSE
+334 
-347 IYERNQSQIRFR
+347 
-359 ENEAEQ
+359 
-365 SDVQRRSSS
+365 
-374 ESVTNPERNKASS
+374 
-387 TNSRR
+387 
-392 EWSRFDNSARA
+392 
-403 FNQKPFRVSPNV
+403 RVSG
-415 RVCCTDQVEKS
+415 S
-426 RLSDT
+426 
-431 LQNRHCH
+431 
-438 SPAENRNRSRWW
+438 
-450 LSRFQKSSERRYEK
+450 
-464 DGIFE
+464 
-469 WVRVESV
+469 
-476 EILKPRSDGTFGD
+476 
-489 LCPGNC
+489 
-495 VYNLAVKHN
+495 
-504 HNYFANGFAVH
+504 
-515 NCHRV
+515 
-520 AGTPTS
+520 PTS

-557 ATYALLGQISYQ
+557 ATYALLGQIAYQ

-576 DKVMTVSVLPRP
+576 EKVMTVSVLPRP

-616 YDRNELIA
+616 FDRNELIA
-624 ADLVENRNHYNLIL
+624 ADLVENRDHYNLIL

-650 HLPHDLR
+650 HLPRDLR
-657 DQAVMVDGKMTSKKA
+657 EQAVMVDGKMTSKKA

-707 DRLYLTT
+707 DRLYLAT

-750 YLIRSYKKRC
+750 YLIKSYKKRC

-765 LGCKFLCEEP
+765 LGCKFL
-775 TE
+775 

>member
-9 IQEPTADLLDWCKK
+9 IQKPTANLLDWCKK
-23 NMVLANPDYAK
+23 NMVLANPDYVK

-70 RLGECEVINDLP
+70 SMGECEVINDLP
-82 TPKEVDFGCSVPL
+82 SPKKVDFGCSVPL
-95 YDYQETAKE
+95 YDYQEAAKE

-119 SGKTQIG
+119 SGKTQVG

-139 LTHTSDL
+139 LTHTRDL
-146 LRQSKNRA
+146 LSQSKNRA
-154 EQYMSPSLIGTIT
+154 EQYMSPSLTGTIT

-203 ECFPADTQ
+203 E
-211 IQTPHGTVPIQF
+211 
-223 ICPGEL
+223 
-229 VLTRN
+229 
-234 EFSGKLEFCEVE
+234 
-246 ELQVRRTK
+246 
-254 KLLKVTSSN
+254 
-263 GQSVIC
+263 
-269 TPNHPFYTRNGYR
+269 
-282 KAADLKNG
+282 
-290 DEVYLLREGVRP
+290 
-302 VDMEPYPTIRN
+302 
-313 SKGRTLSVLFQRMF
+313 
-327 RKRKSSA
+327 
-334 LCLDGRSERNFSE
+334 
-347 IYERNQSQIRFR
+347 
-359 ENEAEQ
+359 
-365 SDVQRRSSS
+365 
-374 ESVTNPERNKASS
+374 
-387 TNSRR
+387 
-392 EWSRFDNSARA
+392 
-403 FNQKPFRVSPNV
+403 
-415 RVCCTDQVEKS
+415 
-426 RLSDT
+426 
-431 LQNRHCH
+431 
-438 SPAENRNRSRWW
+438 
-450 LSRFQKSSERRYEK
+450 
-464 DGIFE
+464 
-469 WVRVESV
+469 
-476 EILKPRSDGTFGD
+476 
-489 LCPGNC
+489 
-495 VYNLAVKHN
+495 
-504 HNYFANGFAVH
+504 
-515 NCHRV
+515 CHRV

-557 ATYALLGQISYQ
+557 ATYALLGQIAYQ

-576 DKVMTVSVLPRP
+576 EKVMTVSVLPRP

-624 ADLVENRNHYNLIL
+624 ADLVENRDHYNLIL

-692 ATYSLAREGLDIPRL
+692 ATYSLAKEGLDIPRL
-707 DRLYLTT
+707 DRLYLAT

-736 SEPICYDY
+736 AEPVVYDY
-744 VDDGIQ
+744 VDEGIQ
-750 YLIRSYKKRC
+750 YLVRSYKKRC
-760 TSYRK
+760 ATYRK
-765 LGCKFLCEEP
+765 CGCKFIE
-775 TE
+775 